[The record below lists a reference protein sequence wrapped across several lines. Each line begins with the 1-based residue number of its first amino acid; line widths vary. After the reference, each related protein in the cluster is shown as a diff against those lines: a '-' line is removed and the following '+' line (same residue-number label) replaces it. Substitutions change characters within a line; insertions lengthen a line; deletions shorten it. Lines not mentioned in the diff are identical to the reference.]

1 MSPIPGVRVIE
12 ISNFITPYAGM
23 LLADLGAE
31 VIKVEISQRGDPF
44 PSWNHEIYSPQFCAY
59 NRGKKSLTAESKIPA
74 AKKSWMSCFPT
85 SISLLK

>member
-44 PSWNHEIYSPQFCAY
+44 PSWNHETIARNFAPTTE
-59 NRGKKSLTAESKIPA
+59 GKKA
-74 AKKSWMSCFPT
+74 
-85 SISLLK
+85 